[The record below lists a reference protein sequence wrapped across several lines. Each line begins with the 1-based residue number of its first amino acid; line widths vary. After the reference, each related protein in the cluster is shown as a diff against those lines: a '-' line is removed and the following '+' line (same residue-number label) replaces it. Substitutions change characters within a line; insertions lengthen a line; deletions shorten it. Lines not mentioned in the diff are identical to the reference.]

1 MDQTITSASNPKL
14 KRVRRLLRDG
24 RFRKR
29 EKQFVVE
36 GSRWISEMVQQGIAP
51 HLWLATPTWADQNRQ
66 LIKELSRL
74 VPPPIPVEEN
84 LIRETTATENP
95 SGVVAVLPQPEL
107 AWPDH
112 PTLLLIL
119 DGLRDPGNVGT
130 LIRSAAAAGVEG
142 LLIAPGTVDLFNPKV
157 VRSSMGAI
165 LRLPYRPFAW
175 PDLREF
181 LGDCQPVAA
190 DAAGT
195 LLYTQYNWRQPN
207 ALIIGNEA
215 HGITPNARQAAEQL
229 LAIPMVNDTESL
241 NAAVAGAI
249 LLFEAVR
256 QRTTR

>member
-1 MDQTITSASNPKL
+1 MQETITSAANPKL
-14 KRVRRLLRDG
+14 KRVRRLLHDG

-36 GSRWISEMVQQGIAP
+36 GSRWISEMIQQEFAP

-66 LIKELSRL
+66 LIKKMSLLAPS
-74 VPPPIPVEEN
+74 PILVEEN
-84 LIRETTATENP
+84 LIRETAATENP
-95 SGVVAVLPQPEL
+95 SGVVAVLPQPDL
-107 AWPDH
+107 DWPAH

-119 DGLRDPGNVGT
+119 DGLRDPGNVGS
-130 LIRSAAAAGVEG
+130 LIRSATAAGVEG
-142 LLIAPGTVDLFNPKV
+142 LLITSGTVDLFNPKV

-165 LRLPYRPFAW
+165 LRLPHRPFAW
-175 PDLREF
+175 DDLHNF
-181 LGDCQPVAA
+181 LGECQPVAA

-195 LLYTQYNWRQPN
+195 LSYTQHDWRQPN

-229 LAIPMVNDTESL
+229 LAIPMVNNTESL

-249 LLFEAVR
+249 MLFEAVR
-256 QRTTR
+256 QRAAF